1 MKPMRSLAV
10 FFCAVSVAACDHE
23 GRHHGLDVDPYSTA
37 GANGTFVLDGPT
49 FGHHQN
55 DYGTVYYPCNGATE
69 PGAVRFELQVSHG
82 DDPAR
87 RYAYVTVFP
96 QDYAKGV
103 DLKLPWMH
111 VTYERSDCT
120 RLTGV
125 TRAAENEM
133 GRSMHGTLNL
143 TCSDAAKNTLDLDV
157 SFDCATR

>member
-1 MKPMRSLAV
+1 MKRAIVLLGV
-10 FFCAVSVAACDHE
+10 VCCAACEHQ

-37 GANGTFVLDGPT
+37 GANGTFVIDGPT

-55 DYGTVYYPCNGATE
+55 DYETVYYPCNGAAE

-96 QDYAKGV
+96 QDYTRGV

-111 VTYERSDCT
+111 VAFAQSDCT

-133 GRSMHGTLNL
+133 GHSMHGTLSL
-143 TCSDAAKNTLDLDV
+143 TCSDAAKNTLDLDM